1 MDIKG
6 MLITFKSQ
14 RLCASAVKKY
24 FIFLFIIFSTSSILS
39 QNKIQYNPDDIKWF
53 DAPAPFPLGT
63 MMAILEGN
71 PKNEGIFTM
80 RVIFTPYFKI
90 PAHTHPKDERVT
102 VLSGSIYVGFG
113 DKLDTTNAVKFSQG
127 SYYVNFAG
135 THHYVFTQSEGVT
148 FQITGLGPWQID
160 YLEDKK

>member
-1 MDIKG
+1 MVTKD
-6 MLITFKSQ
+6 MLIIYNSL
-14 RLCASAVKKY
+14 RICVSAA
-24 FIFLFIIFSTSSILS
+24 ILFVSSYNS
-39 QNKIQYNPDDIKWF
+39 FAQDKPIQINPDDVKWF
-53 DAPAPFPLGT
+53 DAPSPFPAGT
-63 MMAILEGN
+63 KMAILEGN

-113 DKLDTTNAVKFSQG
+113 DKLDTANAVKFSQG

-135 THHYVFTQSEGVT
+135 THHYVFTQNEGVT